1 MSIIPEIPGCIF
13 AGYTEHPDI
22 NDGKPFPLFE
32 PIMPKDRP
40 SINTLDGWNAMVNAQ
55 NLRYFRRRYGRDPH
69 NDEELQRYA
78 NALVDPQNA
87 TLPFDAIGIPGVE

>member
-1 MSIIPEIPGCIF
+1 MSVLYHIPGLVYVGSI
-13 AGYTEHPDI
+13 ENPDV
-22 NDGKPFPLFE
+22 NHGAPVPLFE
-32 PIMPKDRP
+32 PITPKDRS
-40 SINTLDGWNAMVNAQ
+40 SINTPDGWNAMAKAR

-87 TLPFDAIGIPGVE
+87 ALPIDAIGIPGAE

>member
-1 MSIIPEIPGCIF
+1 MSVLYHIPGLVYVGSVTP
-13 AGYTEHPDI
+13 ANVNHGDPV
-22 NDGKPFPLFE
+22 PLFE
-32 PIMPKDRP
+32 PIRPKDRP
-40 SINTLDGWNAMVNAQ
+40 SINTPDGWNAMVKAQ

-87 TLPFDAIGIPGVE
+87 ALPFDAIGIPGAE